1 MTLPDVVG
9 ILPLSVLVALAVGGI
24 GRHTVDDVLRTSLAR
39 LVTLLA
45 VLVLVAGTVR
55 LLIALFV

>member
-1 MTLPDVVG
+1 MTLLDVVG
-9 ILPLSVLVALAVGGI
+9 ILPLAVLVALAVGGI

-39 LVTLLA
+39 LVTLLL